1 MENENYR
8 PISLNEKS
16 IDIPYQQTRIFRNL
30 SMSNIRHGSIPGQ
43 SPMISYNKMS
53 PTEKI
58 RKSINQS
65 IMIND

>member
-30 SMSNIRHGSIPGQ
+30 SMSNIRHGSISGQ

-53 PTEKI
+53 PTE
-58 RKSINQS
+58 
-65 IMIND
+65 